1 MEKPQVEIAGV
12 WLEGNPRNK
21 HLLRLAERAREGE
34 LAVGLVGMRFN
45 MIDVSDGIAM
55 GKGTA
60 ALVIATTGDGN
71 VSSRGR

>member
-1 MEKPQVEIAGV
+1 M
-12 WLEGNPRNK
+12 
-21 HLLRLAERAREGE
+21 
-34 LAVGLVGMRFN
+34 GLVGMRFN
-45 MIDVSDGIAM
+45 MIDVSEGIAM